1 MSNKIYVNII
11 DSNIQ
16 EFSPKKIFKLKLLK
30 CVGTGA
36 YGFIF
41 LTNINRYAV
50 KILTG
55 KPKDINNEISDGL
68 TDYTEV
74 DVISRII
81 ERKEEFEINCANYA
95 YGFLLNNEKTT
106 DNKQIKLIVN
116 KDMCVEEVMS
126 EIVRKDKIKKVVF
139 YENNYVIIMPMY
151 VTFNDYVKTI
161 GVNFFKNEKVI
172 YKIID
177 NLVKSVKEMRELD
190 LINMDLKIGNS
201 MLDMRNKMK
210 IIDFGMTKSIDNLN
224 NPIFYNLKYYIWP
237 ENGKTYNKTISFM
250 ICIFILE
257 LLFDSKIYDLQKNK
271 KEIYTFIDL
280 LKTITYLKEEF
291 KELVKITLTDGINF
305 DDFCLQFN
313 IIKGNLNVIEL
324 PNIYHFVLY
333 NKGINAY
340 DF

>member
-50 KILTG
+50 KILSG

-126 EIVRKDKIKKVVF
+126 EIVRKDKIKKVNANVSSRK
-139 YENNYVIIMPMY
+139 ETTP
-151 VTFNDYVKTI
+151 TASALI
-161 GVNFFKNEKVI
+161 GCKEKRMDAKNAIFSSFVNA
-172 YKIID
+172 
-177 NLVKSVKEMRELD
+177 
-190 LINMDLKIGNS
+190 
-201 MLDMRNKMK
+201 
-210 IIDFGMTKSIDNLN
+210 
-224 NPIFYNLKYYIWP
+224 
-237 ENGKTYNKTISFM
+237 
-250 ICIFILE
+250 
-257 LLFDSKIYDLQKNK
+257 
-271 KEIYTFIDL
+271 
-280 LKTITYLKEEF
+280 IT
-291 KELVKITLTDGINF
+291 
-305 DDFCLQFN
+305 
-313 IIKGNLNVIEL
+313 
-324 PNIYHFVLY
+324 NIYRSMALRRC
-333 NKGINAY
+333 KSRLLR
-340 DF
+340 